1 MPKSTPPQHT
11 KRRRLKKC
19 LRVLGIGSGAI
30 AGVILIDMALFGSV
44 YHPLTYL
51 YNAASWILCK
61 NSSSPSCETQNL
73 SPVTAQNP
81 QQMGVTSHHLAN
93 QVGQQILDR
102 GGNAIDAA
110 VAIGYALAVVDP
122 CCGNIGG
129 GGFMLIRL
137 ANGKEIFLNFRE
149 RAPLAATPEMY
160 LDSTGK
166 LIPRLSTQ
174 GYLAV
179 GVPGTVKGL
188 DTALTQYGTMNRT
201 QVMAPAIELAEKGFI
216 LGAGDVK
223 IFHDGQQKLK
233 SDPNTAAIFLKDGRY
248 LDRSGDRFLQKNLAQ
263 TLKLISTQ
271 GADAFYKGEIAQ
283 EVVKESRTNGGILQL
298 QDFARY
304 RVTQSTPIHCSYR
317 GYQVVTTPPPGGGV
331 TLCQMLNIL
340 EGSQIPK
347 LERNSS
353 QRWHLML
360 SAMFLA
366 YRDRNTYLA
375 DPDFVNIPVKRLLS
389 ADYTRTLRAQIPQQ
403 QALSPKSDTNAP
415 EGNNTTHYSVIDRQ
429 GNAVSVTYTIN
440 SYFGAGVVAGNTGF
454 LLNNEMDDF
463 TAKVGVANSYGL
475 KQGEKNAIAPFKQP
489 LSSMSPTIV
498 LKDGK
503 PLLITGSP
511 GGSTIPTTVLQV
523 ISNVIDYGMN
533 VEEAVNTPRIHY
545 QGSPNWV
552 VTEPF
557 ALPSQTVQQLWD
569 RGYKVVPFI
578 SWGAAQSIEIKPDG
592 RVLKGQDVRKP
603 AGVATPSR
611 LTFETIEPTVP
622 HQSNDITTEESPSP
636 SSVSRIQPT
645 TIGTSQAT
653 NRNR

>member
-1 MPKSTPPQHT
+1 
-11 KRRRLKKC
+11 
-19 LRVLGIGSGAI
+19 
-30 AGVILIDMALFGSV
+30 
-44 YHPLTYL
+44 
-51 YNAASWILCK
+51 
-61 NSSSPSCETQNL
+61 
-73 SPVTAQNP
+73 
-81 QQMGVTSHHLAN
+81 
-93 QVGQQILDR
+93 
-102 GGNAIDAA
+102 
-110 VAIGYALAVVDP
+110 
-122 CCGNIGG
+122 
-129 GGFMLIRL
+129 MLIRL

>member
-1 MPKSTPPQHT
+1 
-11 KRRRLKKC
+11 
-19 LRVLGIGSGAI
+19 
-30 AGVILIDMALFGSV
+30 MALFGSV

-51 YNAASWILCK
+51 YNGASWILCQ
-61 NSSSPSCETQNL
+61 NTIAPSCVRTSEPEAYRSSPKSTATLARKEMV
-73 SPVTAQNP
+73 VT
-81 QQMGVTSHHLAN
+81 THHLASK
-93 QVGQQILDR
+93 VGEQILAQ

-149 RAPLAATPEMY
+149 RAPLAATPDMY
-160 LDSTGK
+160 LDAQGK
-166 LIPRLSTQ
+166 PIKSLSTQ

-188 DTALTQYGTMNRT
+188 DTALSKYGTMSRT
-201 QVMAPAIELAEKGFI
+201 QVMAPAIALAKVGFI
-216 LGAGDVK
+216 LYDADAK
-223 IFHDGQQKLK
+223 ILQQAKSK
-233 SDPNTAAIFLKDGRY
+233 VQSDPAASAIFLKQGSRVY
-248 LDRSGDRFLQKNLAQ
+248 QSGDRPIQTDLAR
-263 TLKLISTQ
+263 TLETISQQ
-271 GADAFYKGEIAQ
+271 GVDAFYQGQIAREIASYSQ
-283 EVVKESRTNGGILQL
+283 KQGGILQIE
-298 QDFARY
+298 DFTNY
-304 RVTQSTPIHCSYR
+304 KVTESPPLRCSYR
-317 GYQVVTTPPPGGGV
+317 GYEVVTTPPPGGGV

-340 EGSQIPK
+340 EGYQIPK
-347 LERNSS
+347 LERTSS

-360 SAMFLA
+360 SAMFFA
-366 YRDRNTYLA
+366 YRDRNTYLG

-389 ADYTRTLRAQIPQQ
+389 ADYTRSLRAQIPQQ
-403 QALSPKSDTNAP
+403 QALSPKSDTNTP

-523 ISNVIDYGMN
+523 ISNVIDYGMS
-533 VEEAVNTPRIHY
+533 VESAVNTPRIHY

-552 VTEPF
+552 LTEPF

-569 RGYKVVPFI
+569 RGYKVVPFV
-578 SWGAAQSIEIKPDG
+578 SWGAAESIGIDREMREIWG
-592 RVLKGQDVRKP
+592 VNDVRKP
-603 AGVATPSR
+603 AGAAAG
-611 LTFETIEPTVP
+611 
-622 HQSNDITTEESPSP
+622 N
-636 SSVSRIQPT
+636 
-645 TIGTSQAT
+645 
-653 NRNR
+653 

>member
-1 MPKSTPPQHT
+1 
-11 KRRRLKKC
+11 
-19 LRVLGIGSGAI
+19 
-30 AGVILIDMALFGSV
+30 
-44 YHPLTYL
+44 
-51 YNAASWILCK
+51 
-61 NSSSPSCETQNL
+61 
-73 SPVTAQNP
+73 
-81 QQMGVTSHHLAN
+81 
-93 QVGQQILDR
+93 
-102 GGNAIDAA
+102 
-110 VAIGYALAVVDP
+110 
-122 CCGNIGG
+122 
-129 GGFMLIRL
+129 
-137 ANGKEIFLNFRE
+137 
-149 RAPLAATPEMY
+149 
-160 LDSTGK
+160 
-166 LIPRLSTQ
+166 
-174 GYLAV
+174 
-179 GVPGTVKGL
+179 
-188 DTALTQYGTMNRT
+188 
-201 QVMAPAIELAEKGFI
+201 
-216 LGAGDVK
+216 
-223 IFHDGQQKLK
+223 
-233 SDPNTAAIFLKDGRY
+233 
-248 LDRSGDRFLQKNLAQ
+248 
-263 TLKLISTQ
+263 
-271 GADAFYKGEIAQ
+271 
-283 EVVKESRTNGGILQL
+283 
-298 QDFARY
+298 
-304 RVTQSTPIHCSYR
+304 
-317 GYQVVTTPPPGGGV
+317 
-331 TLCQMLNIL
+331 
-340 EGSQIPK
+340 
-347 LERNSS
+347 
-353 QRWHLML
+353 ML

>member
-1 MPKSTPPQHT
+1 
-11 KRRRLKKC
+11 
-19 LRVLGIGSGAI
+19 
-30 AGVILIDMALFGSV
+30 MALFGSV